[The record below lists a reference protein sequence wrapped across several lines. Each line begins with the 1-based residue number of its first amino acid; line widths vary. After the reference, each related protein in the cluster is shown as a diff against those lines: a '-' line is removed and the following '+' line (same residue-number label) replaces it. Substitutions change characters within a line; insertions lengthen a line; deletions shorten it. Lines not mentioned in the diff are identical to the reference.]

1 MISNVNQ
8 WPNSNK
14 KKIYVDSTFE
24 SGPMLN
30 FMGKLKNLWKKHC
43 IHNNPL
49 MNNIHLKIGMKSNK
63 VLKQLFV
70 KASPLGKKSIFV
82 KIYEIEI
89 IAWGDSPSSDLS
101 EIM

>member
-8 WPNSNK
+8 RPNSNK
-14 KKIYVDSTFE
+14 KKIHVDSTFV

-30 FMGKLKNLWKKHC
+30 FKGKLKNLWKKHC
-43 IHNNPL
+43 IYINPL
-49 MNNIHLKIGMKSNK
+49 MNNIHLKIGVKSNK

-82 KIYEIEI
+82 KKFEIEI
-89 IAWGDSPSSDLS
+89 IAWGDRPS
-101 EIM
+101 ENA

>member
-30 FMGKLKNLWKKHC
+30 FKGKLKNLWKKHC

-63 VLKQLFV
+63 VLMQLFV
-70 KASPLGKKSIFV
+70 KASPSEKSQF
-82 KIYEIEI
+82 
-89 IAWGDSPSSDLS
+89 LS
-101 EIM
+101 KNSKLR